1 MPPMR
6 TVWNPVGDTV
16 EHRLGAIVAVLHRAG
31 PAPRLEVMGAA
42 GRRDDLLGLDLRAP
56 VQPAEQW
63 LRAADAVAVYE
74 PDDPRRLRATAMWR
88 IAAAAPGASGAWE
101 LVVSAQTSL
110 LESDASLTV
119 TSEVHGDEL
128 LAAEWP
134 TGGADLAW
142 RPVTARRGPAASTG
156 CLLVRRRDDATSVLI
171 AVHPGDARGLAT
183 SAADGRVR
191 IACALFRSQVE
202 KGVLLRGRVLA
213 AIGPVAGDEVWAA
226 AVAAA
231 FAASPPVL
239 ET

>member
-1 MPPMR
+1 MTSTP
-6 TVWNPVGDTV
+6 TVWKPAGDAV
-16 EHRLGAIVAVLHRAG
+16 EQRLGPLVATLHRAG
-31 PAPRLEVMGAA
+31 PAPRLEVTAA
-42 GRRDDLLGLDLRAP
+42 TGRRDDLLGLDLRAAA
-56 VQPAEQW
+56 QPADEW
-63 LRAADAVAVYE
+63 LRGCDAVAIYE

-134 TGGADLAW
+134 AGGAGLAW
-142 RPVTARRGPAASTG
+142 RPVTGRRGPAATTG
-156 CLLVRRRDDATSVLI
+156 CLLVRRRDDATSVLV
-171 AVHPGDARGLAT
+171 AVHPGDARGLAAS
-183 SAADGRVR
+183 SAGGRVR

-213 AIGPVAGDEVWAA
+213 AIGPAAGDEAWAA
-226 AVAAA
+226 AVATA